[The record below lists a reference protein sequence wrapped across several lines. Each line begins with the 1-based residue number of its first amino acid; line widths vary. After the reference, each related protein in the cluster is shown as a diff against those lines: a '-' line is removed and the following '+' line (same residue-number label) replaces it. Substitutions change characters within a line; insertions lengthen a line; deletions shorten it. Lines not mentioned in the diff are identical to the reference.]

1 MASTQTPE
9 PAHSGFVP
17 QRLRDLILNGDGHVF
32 DSKTGRSYHINPTG
46 RLALLLLQ
54 EGRSEAEVSST
65 LAARF
70 GQHTAV
76 VAVGVETFANQLR
89 RYLP

>member
-1 MASTQTPE
+1 MTSTQHPE
-9 PAHSGFVP
+9 LAQGGLAL
-17 QRLRDLILNGDGHVF
+17 QRLKDLILSGDGHVF

-54 EGRSEAEVSST
+54 EGRSEPEVAST

-70 GQHTAV
+70 GQHPAV
-76 VAVGVETFANQLR
+76 IAVGVETFANQLR